1 MKLGK
6 STIHILL
13 RLINGEA
20 VAESSIKDDCLKELR
35 DEGLISTTA
44 HKSRRSVTASDKEH
58 LAAYIERKY
67 NVYDLEGYYS
77 TLSSDS
83 TSRAKQ
89 VEIAGDSKIIQQRSM
104 MGFLVN
110 SCENIAAS
118 INGHSFSIHPQDG
131 TFTYIYDYQTFKIDI
146 DTVVV
151 GIENSEC
158 FRRASKLRRLFKYR
172 KVLFVSRYPQ
182 SKDLSNWLKAIP
194 NEYVHFGDFDL
205 AGVHIYLNEFY
216 KYLGARA
223 SFFVPDN
230 IESLL
235 EKGSSNRYNDQYDK
249 YYGRTIADVRVLS
262 LVKLINNYKKGYDQ
276 EGLINECRNMDPEL

>member
-1 MKLGK
+1 MKPGK
-6 STIHILL
+6 ATTRTLL
-13 RLINGEA
+13 KLISGDS
-20 VAESSIKDDCLKELR
+20 VAESSIKEDFLKELR
-35 DEGLISTTA
+35 DEGLVITQA
-44 HKSRRSVTASDKEH
+44 HKSRRTVSASDTNH
-58 LAAYIERKY
+58 LASYIERKY
-67 NVYDLEGYYS
+67 DIYDLDAYYN
-77 TLSSDS
+77 TLLSDS

-110 SCENIAAS
+110 ACEDISAS
-118 INGHSFSIHPQDG
+118 INGHNFSIHPQDG
-131 TFTYIYDYQTFKIDI
+131 TFTYIYDYQSFKLDK
-146 DTVVV
+146 DTVIV

-158 FRRASKLRRLFKYR
+158 FRQISNLRKLFKYE

-182 SKDLSNWLKAIP
+182 SKDLSNWLQSIP

-230 IESLL
+230 IKSLL
-235 EKGSSNRYNDQYDK
+235 EKGSTNRYNDQYDK
-249 YYGRTIADVRVLS
+249 YYGRDIADARVLP
-262 LVKLINNYKKGYDQ
+262 LVKLINKYKKGYDQ
-276 EGLINECRNMDPEL
+276 EGLILSTT